1 MEDRLRSDEDLARE
15 AVAATD
21 PQQRRRAAEEL
32 LGRYKRP
39 VYLWCFRHTRQHEDA
54 LDLAQDVLLKAY
66 QKLDSYQGQ
75 SRFSTWLFVLTRN
88 TCLSAWRRY
97 KPQFEDESELASL
110 ADPARSPEQLLLE
123 REGEDA
129 LLRTIH
135 ATLEP
140 MEQRALWLRTVEQL
154 PVESI
159 TETLGLT
166 NHSGARGVLQ
176 TARRK
181 LRAALTQAEGA

>member
-1 MEDRLRSDEDLARE
+1 MEDRLRSDEELARE
-15 AVAATD
+15 ATTAAD
-21 PQQRRRAAEEL
+21 PLTRRRAAEEL

-39 VYLWCFRHTRQHEDA
+39 VYLWCYRHTRQHEDA

-66 QKLDSYQGQ
+66 QKLDSFQGQ

-88 TCLSAWRRY
+88 TCLSARRRY
-97 KPQFEDESELASL
+97 QPQFEDASEIAEL
-110 ADPARSPEQLLLE
+110 ADPAHSPEQRLLE

-129 LLRTIH
+129 LLHMIH
-135 ATLEP
+135 RTLEP
-140 MEQRALWLRTVEQL
+140 LEQRALWLRAVEKL
-154 PVESI
+154 PVETIS
-159 TETLGLT
+159 ETLGLT

-181 LRAALTQAEGA
+181 LRAALAQAEGA